1 MRVIAGTAGGRPLKS
16 PPDGLRPTMD
26 RVKAAVFSS
35 LGDLVP
41 GASVLDLF
49 AGSGAMGIEALSRGA
64 SRAVL
69 VDSSERCTRC
79 IRDNLRSAACEAS
92 VQTMDAYRFL
102 DLYAGE
108 AEFDLVFADP
118 PYFKKDGDTD
128 HASRLASS
136 KKLHAALRPNALLV
150 LEKQHGGPALP
161 AELFEPVRSKRYGGS
176 EVHFLAKR

>member
-1 MRVIAGTAGGRPLKS
+1 
-16 PPDGLRPTMD
+16 MD

-118 PYFKKDGDTD
+118 PYFKKDGETYPKYFPIEYP
-128 HASRLASS
+128 R
-136 KKLHAALRPNALLV
+136 KP
-150 LEKQHGGPALP
+150 E
-161 AELFEPVRSKRYGGS
+161 S
-176 EVHFLAKR
+176 EVHLLGSEAKVSYEWKNGMNWIIQDWKKTGLENQPAIVFYFKCR